1 MSRSPPPPLVAKE
14 GAGSRFQ
21 LQPSARVTTTKNL
34 TKRKEKEKPEI
45 PPPSF
50 QATQG
55 FMGKGE
61 REDKRPSSSSSL
73 PVSAE
78 QGPAYPFPLPSSS
91 PFLSPSILH
100 PFTRRGTHC
109 SVSREKGF

>member
-1 MSRSPPPPLVAKE
+1 MSRSPPPPRRQGGRGEPFPA
-14 GAGSRFQ
+14 
-21 LQPSARVTTTKNL
+21 SALSSSHNDQEFNEK
-34 TKRKEKEKPEI
+34 KRKGETRN

>member
-1 MSRSPPPPLVAKE
+1 MSRSPPPPRRQRGRGEPFPA
-14 GAGSRFQ
+14 
-21 LQPSARVTTTKNL
+21 SALSSSHNDQEFNEK
-34 TKRKEKEKPEI
+34 KRKGETRNP